1 MQHTPFG
8 YDIICGKTVINE
20 EKAEILKKIISNYL
34 SGMAFTQAAEDAGLK
49 MSHCG
54 VKNLIQNKRYLGD
67 SFYPAIITEE
77 TARAI
82 EEERLRREK
91 ALGRSNRP
99 KREISTVVIG
109 VRFNIPEVKKKYDDP
124 IKQAEYAYS
133 LIESEVKD

>member
-8 YDIICGKTVINE
+8 YDIICGKAVINE

-133 LIESEVKD
+133 LIESEVN